1 MKNYSPF
8 IPFNKLPVL
17 KRKNSNIY
25 NLKTFDTNQKY
36 SNLCSSFIKK
46 IYSSKDVLMTNSCT
60 SALEICSYLLNT
72 KKGDEIIFS
81 NYTYVTT
88 ANSFVS
94 KGATPVFADIR
105 SDTLNIDE
113 KKIIRLINKKTK
125 AIVINHYGSI
135 SSEIGVI
142 QKICKK
148 RKIVLIED
156 IAESIFSKF
165 KNKYLGS
172 FGDLS
177 TISFHQT
184 KVITCGVG
192 GALLI
197 NNKKYLKKARYIL
210 DKGTNRCDFDKKSVN
225 KYRWVSYGSS
235 FGLSEIQAKI
245 LFYQLKKFKK
255 IIQTRVSAFNFYLKN
270 LSILKNNKIIQLPK
284 VTKFNRINGAI
295 FYLILKSEFERDRL
309 ISYLEKFNIFCKTHY
324 EPLNE
329 SPFYKKNFSKEIDTN
344 ISNRLSRRILRLPI
358 YCKISKIS
366 QKRVCKKIKVFFNE
380 NK

>member
-1 MKNYSPF
+1 MRNYSFF
-8 IPFNKLPVL
+8 IPFNKLPEL
-17 KRKNSNIY
+17 KKKDLNIF
-25 NLKTFDTNQKY
+25 NLKTFDTSQQY

-46 IYSSKDVLMTNSCT
+46 IYSSRDVLMTNSCS
-60 SALEICSYLLNT
+60 SALEICSYLLNV

-81 NYTYVTT
+81 NFTYVTT

-94 KGATPVFADIR
+94 KGAIPIFADIR
-105 SDTLNIDE
+105 PDTLNIDE

-135 SSEIGVI
+135 SSEISFI

-148 RKIVLIED
+148 KKIVLIED

-184 KVITCGVG
+184 KVITCGIG
-192 GALLI
+192 GALLV

-210 DKGTNRCDFDKKSVN
+210 NKGTNRYDFDKKIIN
-225 KYRWVSYGSS
+225 KYKWVSYGSS
-235 FGLSEIQAKI
+235 FGLSEIHAKL
-245 LFYQLKKFKK
+245 LFHQLKKSKK
-255 IIQTRVSAFNFYLKN
+255 IIKSRVSAFNFYLKN
-270 LSILKNNKIIQLPK
+270 LTILKENKIIQLPK
-284 VTKFNRINGAI
+284 VTKYNRINGAI
-295 FYLILKSEFERDRL
+295 FYLILKSKSKRDRL

-329 SPFYKKNFSKEIDTN
+329 SPFYKKNFSKKIATS
-344 ISNRLSRRILRLPI
+344 ISNSLSKRILRLPM
-358 YCKISKIS
+358 YYKISKIS

>member
-1 MKNYSPF
+1 
-8 IPFNKLPVL
+8 
-17 KRKNSNIY
+17 
-25 NLKTFDTNQKY
+25 
-36 SNLCSSFIKK
+36 
-46 IYSSKDVLMTNSCT
+46 MTNSCT

-270 LSILKNNKIIQLPK
+270 LSILKKNKIIQLPK

-329 SPFYKKNFSKEIDTN
+329 SPFYKKNFSKQIDTN

-358 YCKISKIS
+358 YYKISKIS